1 MLSLKQAIKLFIQ
14 YITIEKQLSI
24 NTINSYQRDLKHFED
39 YFKDYAL
46 TSLDEY
52 QLSLYVG
59 SLYDENLS
67 KNSIARKISCLKSFF
82 KFLYIKDYLPKNNAI
97 LLQLPK
103 KQTKLPQYLTN
114 EEILSLLNTFK
125 DTDVGKRNKAMFL
138 TLYYTGIRVSEL
150 INIKLSDWF
159 QHDEYL
165 KIKGKGNKERIIPL
179 NKELLLVLDEYN
191 KKTRPFIS
199 KTLSDYLFINEKGKP
214 ITRQGFYKIIKT
226 ACQAALITKNV
237 SPHTLRHSFATHLL
251 NNGIDLRT
259 VQILLG
265 HSDISTTQIYT
276 HVNNDLIKR
285 SYQENHPLEN
295 KKNKQ

>member
-1 MLSLKQAIKLFIQ
+1 MLSLNQAINLFIQ
-14 YITIEKQLSI
+14 YITIEKQLSA
-24 NTINSYQRDLKHFED
+24 NTISSYQRDLNHFEE
-39 YFKDYAL
+39 YFKDNDL
-46 TSLDEY
+46 ISLDEY
-52 QLSLYVG
+52 QLSIYVG
-59 SLYDENLS
+59 SLYDDHLS
-67 KNSIARKISCLKSFF
+67 KASIARKISCLKSFF
-82 KFLYIKDYLPKNNAI
+82 KFLYVKDYLPKNNAI

-103 KQTKLPQYLTN
+103 KQQKLPQYLTN
-114 EEILSLLNTFK
+114 EEILALLKTFK
-125 DTDVGKRNKAMFL
+125 DTDLAKRNKAMFL

-150 INIKLSDWF
+150 INIKLSDYY
-159 QHDEYL
+159 QHDKYL
-165 KIKGKGNKERIIPL
+165 KIMGKGNKERIIPL
-179 NKELLLVLDEYN
+179 NEELLLVLDEYN

-199 KTLSDYLFINEKGKP
+199 KTMSDYLFINEKGNP

-226 ACQAALITKNV
+226 ACKEASITKNV

-276 HVNNDLIKR
+276 HVNNDLIKK

-295 KKNKQ
+295 KKNK